1 MRQYWQ
7 EVDADEKTYENFME
21 YDEMRLLI
29 FGPQGSGKG
38 TYASRL
44 SPQLG
49 IPHISTGD
57 IFRAEIAAGSELGRK
72 VDGMIKEGKLVPDY
86 TVNEVISKRLQQ
98 PDAKKGFIFDGYP
111 RTRAQAEALDKMTK
125 IDGVINL
132 QVPDEILIARISARV
147 QCRTAGHI
155 YNLLTLKPKVAGKCD
170 QDGSELYQR
179 ADDTPEA
186 IKKRL
191 ATYHEQSAPLLDYY
205 RKKGLVMDFEIR
217 EMAIPPETVVAKI
230 LQALKGLKR

>member
-1 MRQYWQ
+1 M
-7 EVDADEKTYENFME
+7 
-21 YDEMRLLI
+21 LI

-72 VDGMIKEGKLVPDY
+72 VDGMIKEGKLVPDSI
-86 TVNEVISKRLQQ
+86 VVEVVRKRIAQ
-98 PDAKKGFIFDGYP
+98 PDAKKGFIFDGFP
-111 RTRAQAEALDKMTK
+111 RTKAQAEALDNLVK

-147 QCRTAGHI
+147 QCRAAGHI
-155 YNLLTLKPKVAGKCD
+155 YNLLTLKPKVPGKCD

-191 ATYHEQSAPLLDYY
+191 ATYHEQSAPLLNHY
-205 RKKGLVMDFEIR
+205 RKKGLVMDFEIK

>member
-1 MRQYWQ
+1 
-7 EVDADEKTYENFME
+7 VK
-21 YDEMRLLI
+21 LLI

-72 VDGMIKEGKLVPDY
+72 VDGMIKEGKLVPDSI
-86 TVNEVISKRLQQ
+86 VVEVVKKRIAQ
-98 PDAKKGFIFDGYP
+98 PDAKKGFIFDGFP
-111 RTRAQAEALDKMTK
+111 RTKAQAEALDKLVK

-147 QCRTAGHI
+147 QCRAAGHI
-155 YNLLTLKPKVAGKCD
+155 YNLLTLKPKVPGKCD

-191 ATYHEQSAPLLDYY
+191 ATYHEQSAPLLNHY
-205 RKKGLVMDFEIR
+205 RKKGLVMDFEIK

-230 LQALKGLKR
+230 LQSLKGLKR

>member
-1 MRQYWQ
+1 M
-7 EVDADEKTYENFME
+7 
-21 YDEMRLLI
+21 LI

-57 IFRAEIAAGSELGRK
+57 IFRAEIAAGSELGKR
-72 VDGMIKEGKLVPDY
+72 VDGMIKEGKLVPDA
-86 TVNEVISKRLQQ
+86 TVIEVVKKRIAQ
-98 PDAKKGFIFDGYP
+98 PDAKNGFIFDGFP
-111 RTRAQAEALDKMTK
+111 RTKAQAEALDKLVK

-147 QCRTAGHI
+147 QCKAAGHI

-170 QDGSELYQR
+170 QDDSPLYQR

-186 IKKRL
+186 VKKRL
-191 ATYHEQSAPLLDYY
+191 ATYHEQSAPLLNHY
-205 RKKGLVMDFEIR
+205 RNKGLVMDFVIK

>member
-1 MRQYWQ
+1 M
-7 EVDADEKTYENFME
+7 
-21 YDEMRLLI
+21 I

-72 VDGMIKEGKLVPDY
+72 VDGMIKEGKLVPDSI
-86 TVNEVISKRLQQ
+86 VVEVVKKRIAQ
-98 PDAKKGFIFDGYP
+98 PDAKKGFIFDGFP
-111 RTRAQAEALDKMTK
+111 RTKAQAEALDKLVK

-147 QCRTAGHI
+147 QCRAAGHI
-155 YNLLTLKPKVAGKCD
+155 YNLLTLKPKVPGKCD

-191 ATYHEQSAPLLDYY
+191 ATYHEQSAPLLNHY
-205 RKKGLVMDFEIR
+205 RKKGLVMDFEIK

-230 LQALKGLKR
+230 LQSLKGLKR

>member
-1 MRQYWQ
+1 
-7 EVDADEKTYENFME
+7 VK
-21 YDEMRLLI
+21 LLI

-57 IFRAEIAAGSELGRK
+57 IFRAEIAAGSELGKR
-72 VDGMIKEGKLVPDY
+72 VDGMIKEGKLVPDA
-86 TVNEVISKRLQQ
+86 TVIEVVKKRIAQ
-98 PDAKKGFIFDGYP
+98 PDAKNGFIFDGFP
-111 RTRAQAEALDKMTK
+111 RTKAQAEALDKLVK

-147 QCRTAGHI
+147 QCKAAGHI

-170 QDGSELYQR
+170 QDDSPLYQR

-186 IKKRL
+186 VKKRL
-191 ATYHEQSAPLLDYY
+191 ATYHEQSAPLLNHY
-205 RKKGLVMDFEIR
+205 RNKGLVMDFVIK

>member
-1 MRQYWQ
+1 M
-7 EVDADEKTYENFME
+7 
-21 YDEMRLLI
+21 I

-72 VDGMIKEGKLVPDY
+72 VDGMIKEGKLVPDSI
-86 TVNEVISKRLQQ
+86 VVEVVKKRIAQ
-98 PDAKKGFIFDGYP
+98 PDAKKGFIFDGFP
-111 RTRAQAEALDKMTK
+111 RTKAQAEALDNLVK

-147 QCRTAGHI
+147 QCRAAGHI
-155 YNLLTLKPKVAGKCD
+155 YNLLTLKPKVPGKCD

-191 ATYHEQSAPLLDYY
+191 ATYHEQSAPLLNHY
-205 RKKGLVMDFEIR
+205 RKKGLVMDFEIK

>member
-1 MRQYWQ
+1 
-7 EVDADEKTYENFME
+7 
-21 YDEMRLLI
+21 LI

-72 VDGMIKEGKLVPDY
+72 VDGMIKEGKLVPDSI
-86 TVNEVISKRLQQ
+86 VVEVVKKRIAQ
-98 PDAKKGFIFDGYP
+98 PDAKKGFIFDGFP
-111 RTRAQAEALDKMTK
+111 RTKAQAEALDKLVK

-147 QCRTAGHI
+147 QCRAAGHI
-155 YNLLTLKPKVAGKCD
+155 YNLLTLKPKVPGKCD

-191 ATYHEQSAPLLDYY
+191 ATYHEQSAPLLNHY
-205 RKKGLVMDFEIR
+205 RKKGLVMDFEIK

-230 LQALKGLKR
+230 LQSLKGLKR

>member
-1 MRQYWQ
+1 M
-7 EVDADEKTYENFME
+7 K
-21 YDEMRLLI
+21 LLI

-72 VDGMIKEGKLVPDY
+72 VDGMIKEGKLVPDSI
-86 TVNEVISKRLQQ
+86 VVEVVKKRIAQ
-98 PDAKKGFIFDGYP
+98 PDAKKGFIFDGFP
-111 RTRAQAEALDKMTK
+111 RTKAQAEALDKLVK

-147 QCRTAGHI
+147 QCRAAGHI

-170 QDGSELYQR
+170 QDGSPLYQR

-191 ATYHEQSAPLLDYY
+191 ATYHEQSAPLLNHY
-205 RKKGLVMDFEIR
+205 RKKGLVMDFEIK

>member
-1 MRQYWQ
+1 M
-7 EVDADEKTYENFME
+7 K
-21 YDEMRLLI
+21 LLI

-57 IFRAEIAAGSELGRK
+57 LFRDNMKRGTELGKFAKSYIDR
-72 VDGMIKEGKLVPDY
+72 GELVPDEV
-86 TVNEVISKRLQQ
+86 TVKMLKERLAQE
-98 PDAKKGFIFDGYP
+98 DAQRGFILDGYP
-111 RTRAQAEALDKMTK
+111 RNKPQAEVLDGMTG
-125 IDGVINL
+125 IDAVINL

-147 QCRTAGHI
+147 QCRAAGHI
-155 YNLLTLKPKVAGKCD
+155 YNLLTLKPKVSGKCD

-191 ATYHEQSAPLLDYY
+191 ATYHEQSAPLLNHY
-205 RKKGLVMDFEIR
+205 RKKGLVMDFEIK

>member
-1 MRQYWQ
+1 
-7 EVDADEKTYENFME
+7 
-21 YDEMRLLI
+21 LLI

-57 IFRAEIAAGSELGRK
+57 IFRAEIAAGSELGKR
-72 VDGMIKEGKLVPDY
+72 VDGMIKEGKLVPDA
-86 TVNEVISKRLQQ
+86 TVIEVVKKRIAQ
-98 PDAKKGFIFDGYP
+98 PDAKNGFIFDGFP
-111 RTRAQAEALDKMTK
+111 RTKAQAEALDKLVK

-147 QCRTAGHI
+147 QCKAAGHI

-170 QDGSELYQR
+170 QDDSPLYQR

-186 IKKRL
+186 VKKRL
-191 ATYHEQSAPLLDYY
+191 ATYHEQSAPLLNHY
-205 RKKGLVMDFEIR
+205 RNKGLVMDFVIK

>member
-1 MRQYWQ
+1 
-7 EVDADEKTYENFME
+7 VK
-21 YDEMRLLI
+21 LLI

-72 VDGMIKEGKLVPDY
+72 VDGMIKEGKLVPDSI
-86 TVNEVISKRLQQ
+86 VVEVVRKRIAQ
-98 PDAKKGFIFDGYP
+98 PDAKKGFIFDGFP
-111 RTRAQAEALDKMTK
+111 RTKAQAEALDNLVK

-147 QCRTAGHI
+147 QCRAAGHI
-155 YNLLTLKPKVAGKCD
+155 YNLLTLKPKVPGKCD

-191 ATYHEQSAPLLDYY
+191 ATYHEQSAPLLNHY
-205 RKKGLVMDFEIR
+205 RKKGLVMDFEIK

>member
-1 MRQYWQ
+1 
-7 EVDADEKTYENFME
+7 
-21 YDEMRLLI
+21 LLI

-57 IFRAEIAAGSELGRK
+57 LFRDNMKRGTELGKFAKSYIDR
-72 VDGMIKEGKLVPDY
+72 GELVPDEV
-86 TVNEVISKRLQQ
+86 TVKMLKERLAQE
-98 PDAKKGFIFDGYP
+98 DAQRGFILDGYP
-111 RTRAQAEALDKMTK
+111 RNKPQAEVLDGMTG
-125 IDGVINL
+125 IDAVINL

-147 QCRTAGHI
+147 QCRAAGHI
-155 YNLLTLKPKVAGKCD
+155 YNLLTLKPKVSGKCD

-191 ATYHEQSAPLLDYY
+191 ATYHEQSAPLLNHY
-205 RKKGLVMDFEIR
+205 RKKGLVMDFEIK

>member
-1 MRQYWQ
+1 M
-7 EVDADEKTYENFME
+7 K
-21 YDEMRLLI
+21 LLI

-72 VDGMIKEGKLVPDY
+72 VDGMIKEGKLVPDSI
-86 TVNEVISKRLQQ
+86 VVEVVKKRIAQ
-98 PDAKKGFIFDGYP
+98 PDAKKGFIFDGFP
-111 RTRAQAEALDKMTK
+111 RTKAQAEALDKLVK

-147 QCRTAGHI
+147 QCRAAGHI
-155 YNLLTLKPKVAGKCD
+155 YNLLTLKPKVPGKCD

-191 ATYHEQSAPLLDYY
+191 ATYHEQSAPLLNHY
-205 RKKGLVMDFEIR
+205 RKKGLVMDFEIK

-230 LQALKGLKR
+230 LQSLKGLKR